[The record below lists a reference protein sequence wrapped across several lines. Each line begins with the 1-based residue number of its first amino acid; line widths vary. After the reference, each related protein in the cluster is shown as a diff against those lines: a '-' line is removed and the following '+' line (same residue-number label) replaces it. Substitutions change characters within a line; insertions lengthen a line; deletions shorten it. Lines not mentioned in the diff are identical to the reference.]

1 VDELIHRYPRL
12 CSDRIVG
19 HSEIAPG
26 RKTDPG
32 PGFDWSHLNALLRG
46 EQRYNPVT

>member
-1 VDELIHRYPRL
+1 MFAPEQYQTLNKLIADISNAYPIQA
-12 CSDRIVG
+12 IVG

-32 PGFDWSHLNALLRG
+32 PFFDWQAITG
-46 EQRYNPVT
+46 KK